1 MPEDEKTGLVEV
13 DEAVAR
19 AYLVGP
25 EVKAVDAEG
34 RGESTGMKEDPW
46 SKLYEASDVAKP
58 PYDVAKLAE
67 HLEINSTLSASV
79 DAIVTNVVRHGF
91 EFAPAGANVD
101 VNNAKVK
108 EELARLQALFPGEEG
123 EIVVDPRHRLPFVE
137 IAARWVT
144 DDLALGN
151 GYLEVLRNRKGEVDG
166 FAHLPGHTMRV
177 RPAGG
182 FVQIRSGKK
191 VYFKEFGD
199 DRDIDYETGKEGVK
213 EPRRR
218 ANEVIHIMQYS
229 PRSDYYGIPRHVAAI
244 PAILG
249 SREAAEYNYYFFV
262 NNGVPRL
269 AILVNGGTL
278 SKDSVKFIE
287 EYLTANTRGVTN
299 AHKVLVLEAAVNE
312 QLAARFTGRAT
323 VRIEKLTV
331 GVAEDASF
339 LKYRQANDDEIR
351 GVYRLHPIFVGQ
363 VHDVNRANA
372 IEARKL
378 GEEQVFGPMR
388 RTLNYII
395 NATVVAD
402 MGIQNW
408 RFRFVGPELGDP
420 GEQAE
425 EIARLAGAGGYTIN
439 DIRRARNLE
448 AIEAPWADLPLP
460 IALIQLQLG
469 GVALDEGG
477 KSLAASLEIMKS
489 AIYDELAR
497 RTT

>member
-1 MPEDEKTGLVEV
+1 MDEENTELVEV
-13 DEAVAR
+13 DEATAR

-25 EVKAVDAEG
+25 ESKAIDAEG
-34 RGESTGMKEDPW
+34 RGESTGMKDEPW
-46 SKLYEASDVAKP
+46 SKLYEAGDVVKP
-58 PYDVAKLAE
+58 PYDQAKLAE

-91 EFAPAGANVD
+91 EFVPASDDVD
-101 VNNAKVK
+101 VDNPKVK
-108 EELARLQALFPGEEG
+108 DELARLQALFPGEEG
-123 EIVVDPRHRLPFVE
+123 ELVIDPRHRLPFVE

-151 GYLEVLRNRKGEVDG
+151 GYLEILRNKSQEIDG

-177 RPAGG
+177 RPSGG

-191 VYFKEFGD
+191 VYFKEFGND
-199 DRDIDYETGKEGVK
+199 QDIDYETGKEGVQD
-213 EPRRR
+213 PSRR
-218 ANEVIHIMQYS
+218 ANEVVHILQYS
-229 PRSDYYGIPRHVAAI
+229 PRSDYYGIPRHVSSI

-262 NNGVPRL
+262 NNGVPRF
-269 AILVNGGTL
+269 AVLVNGGSL
-278 SKDSVKFIE
+278 SKNSEKHIR
-287 EYLTANTRGVTN
+287 EYLEANTRGVTN
-299 AHKVLVLEAAVNE
+299 AHKVLVLEASLNE
-312 QLAARFTGRAT
+312 QLASKFSGR
-323 VRIEKLTV
+323 VSVQLKPLTV
-331 GVAEDASF
+331 GIAEDASF

-363 VHDVNRANA
+363 VKDVNRANA

-402 MGIQNW
+402 MDVQNW

-425 EIARLAGAGGYTIN
+425 EIARLAAAGGYTIN
-439 DIRRARNLE
+439 DIRRERNLDPIEE
-448 AIEAPWADLPLP
+448 AWADLPLP
-460 IALIQLQLG
+460 VALLQLQLG
-469 GVALDEGG
+469 GLALDDEGKG
-477 KSLAASLEIMKS
+477 LAASLKMMKA

-497 RTT
+497 RAD